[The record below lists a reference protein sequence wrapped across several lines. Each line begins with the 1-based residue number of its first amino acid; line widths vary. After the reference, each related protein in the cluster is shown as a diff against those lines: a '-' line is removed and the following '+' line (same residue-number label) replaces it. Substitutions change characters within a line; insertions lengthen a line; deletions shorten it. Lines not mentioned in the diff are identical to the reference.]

1 MIWKYLNYNYKGK
14 GEGIIMTISREMLF
28 PLAFY
33 KKSVFN
39 GSRGKMNY
47 RIEKKE
53 NEEKKEEFLLTV
65 WEGPFC
71 YDATKE
77 EKKTFHYDFS
87 EEGMQKIMQQLNEL

>member
-1 MIWKYLNYNYKGK
+1 
-14 GEGIIMTISREMLF
+14 MTISREMLF

-65 WEGPFC
+65 WDLSVMMRRRKRKRP
-71 YDATKE
+71 
-77 EKKTFHYDFS
+77 S
-87 EEGMQKIMQQLNEL
+87 IMISVKRGCRKLWSSLMSCSK

>member
-1 MIWKYLNYNYKGK
+1 MCRMIWKYLNYNYKGK

-53 NEEKKEEFLLTV
+53 NEEKK
-65 WEGPFC
+65 
-71 YDATKE
+71 
-77 EKKTFHYDFS
+77 DFS
-87 EEGMQKIMQQLNEL
+87 EEGMQKIMEQLNEL